1 MPPDDDN
8 KLPWWFSL
16 DNSVQEAGGQ
26 EEYYDPRQIGGLIID
41 MSGGVGTITGE
52 DGSSYNLIT
61 EDILV
66 NTKQIEGRGLVGHK
80 VFFIP
85 DGAQAKRVIVRDD
98 ILGIYIV
105 AADGSFIGNGDR
117 LISAIIAVL
126 LGLIG
131 AHKFYLGYK
140 SQGILMFLAGTVGW
154 LLIFPPFISFVISI
168 AEAFIYLSKTDQS
181 STTHTLR
188 KKGVGS
194 NCGVKTPLARI

>member
-26 EEYYDPRQIGGLIID
+26 EEYYDPKQIGGLIID
-41 MSGGVGTITGE
+41 MSGGVGTICGE
-52 DGSSYNLIT
+52 DGSSYNFIT

-117 LISAIIAVL
+117 LISAIIALL

-168 AEAFIYLSKTDQS
+168 AEAFIYLGKTDQEFYD
-181 STTHTLR
+181 TYIAKER
-188 KKGVGS
+188 GWF
-194 NCGVKTPLARI
+194 

>member
-26 EEYYDPRQIGGLIID
+26 EEYYDPKQIGGLIID

-85 DGAQAKRVIVRDD
+85 NGAQAKRVIVRDD

-168 AEAFIYLSKTDQS
+168 AEAFIYLSKTDQEFYD
-181 STTHTLR
+181 TYIAKER
-188 KKGVGS
+188 GWF
-194 NCGVKTPLARI
+194 

>member
-1 MPPDDDN
+1 
-8 KLPWWFSL
+8 
-16 DNSVQEAGGQ
+16 
-26 EEYYDPRQIGGLIID
+26 

-117 LISAIIAVL
+117 AHIS
-126 LGLIG
+126 
-131 AHKFYLGYK
+131 HHC
-140 SQGILMFLAGTVGW
+140 
-154 LLIFPPFISFVISI
+154 
-168 AEAFIYLSKTDQS
+168 
-181 STTHTLR
+181 STTRTWELNSIWDTNP
-188 KKGVGS
+188 KES
-194 NCGVKTPLARI
+194 SCFWLARWDGC

>member
-1 MPPDDDN
+1 MPPDDDI

-26 EEYYDPRQIGGLIID
+26 EEYYDPKQIGGLIID
-41 MSGGVGTITGE
+41 MSGGVGTIRGE
-52 DGSSYNLIT
+52 DGSSYDLIT

-168 AEAFIYLSKTDQS
+168 AEAFIYLSKTDQEFYD
-181 STTHTLR
+181 TYIAKER
-188 KKGVGS
+188 GWF
-194 NCGVKTPLARI
+194 

>member
-16 DNSVQEAGGQ
+16 ENSVQETGGQ
-26 EEYYDPRQIGGLIID
+26 EEYYDPKQIGGLIID

-168 AEAFIYLSKTDQS
+168 AEAFIYLSKTDQEFYD
-181 STTHTLR
+181 TYIAKER
-188 KKGVGS
+188 GWF
-194 NCGVKTPLARI
+194 

>member
-1 MPPDDDN
+1 MPPDDDI

-26 EEYYDPRQIGGLIID
+26 EEYYDPKQIGGLIID

-168 AEAFIYLSKTDQS
+168 AEAFIYLSQTDQEFYD
-181 STTHTLR
+181 TYIAKER
-188 KKGVGS
+188 GWF
-194 NCGVKTPLARI
+194 

>member
-168 AEAFIYLSKTDQS
+168 AEAFIYLSKTDQEFYD
-181 STTHTLR
+181 TYIAKER
-188 KKGVGS
+188 GWF
-194 NCGVKTPLARI
+194 

>member
-1 MPPDDDN
+1 MPPDDDI

-26 EEYYDPRQIGGLIID
+26 EEYYDPKQIGGLIID

-168 AEAFIYLSKTDQS
+168 AEAFIYLSKTDQEFYD
-181 STTHTLR
+181 TYIAKER
-188 KKGVGS
+188 GWF
-194 NCGVKTPLARI
+194 

>member
-26 EEYYDPRQIGGLIID
+26 EEYYDPKQIGGLIID

-168 AEAFIYLSKTDQS
+168 AEAFIYLSKTDQEFYD
-181 STTHTLR
+181 TYIAKER
-188 KKGVGS
+188 GWF
-194 NCGVKTPLARI
+194 

>member
-8 KLPWWFSL
+8 ELPWWFRGL
-16 DNSVQEAGGQ
+16 ENSVQETGGQ
-26 EEYYDPRQIGGLIID
+26 EEYYDPKQIGGLIID
-41 MSGGVGTITGE
+41 MSGGVGTIRGE
-52 DGSSYNLIT
+52 DGSSYNLIA

-66 NTKQIEGRGLVGHK
+66 NTQQIEGRGLVGHK

-85 DGAQAKRVIVRDD
+85 DDAQAKRVIVRDD

-105 AADGSFIGNGDR
+105 AADGSFIDTGDR

-126 LGLIG
+126 LGFIG

-140 SQGILMFLAGTVGW
+140 SQGILMFLAGTVGL

-168 AEAFIYLSKTDQS
+168 AEAFIYLRKTDQEFYD
-181 STTHTLR
+181 TYIAKER
-188 KKGVGS
+188 GWF
-194 NCGVKTPLARI
+194 

>member
-1 MPPDDDN
+1 
-8 KLPWWFSL
+8 
-16 DNSVQEAGGQ
+16 
-26 EEYYDPRQIGGLIID
+26 

-85 DGAQAKRVIVRDD
+85 NGAQAKRVIVRDD

-168 AEAFIYLSKTDQS
+168 AEAFIYLSKTDQEFYD
-181 STTHTLR
+181 TYIAKER
-188 KKGVGS
+188 VGS

>member
-1 MPPDDDN
+1 MPPDDDI

-26 EEYYDPRQIGGLIID
+26 EEYYDPKQIGGLIID
-41 MSGGVGTITGE
+41 MSGGVGTIGE
-52 DGSSYNLIT
+52 DGPIQPHHRRHSSQC
-61 EDILV
+61 
-66 NTKQIEGRGLVGHK
+66 KQIEGRGLVGHK

-140 SQGILMFLAGTVGW
+140 SQGILMFLAGAVGW
-154 LLIFPPFISFVISI
+154 LLIFPPLFHLSFPLPRPSFTLVKQIR
-168 AEAFIYLSKTDQS
+168 S

-188 KKGVGS
+188 RRVGS
-194 NCGVKTPLARI
+194 NCGVKTPWPASEA

>member
-16 DNSVQEAGGQ
+16 DNSIQEAGGQ

-168 AEAFIYLSKTDQS
+168 AEAFIYLSKTDQEFYD
-181 STTHTLR
+181 TYIAKER
-188 KKGVGS
+188 GWF
-194 NCGVKTPLARI
+194 